1 MFLVCGASGLVG
13 FQLCNLF
20 DKLNIDYYGTYNS
33 RKIDKTNMIKVNFFN
48 PEEIEELLTSKK
60 IKCCIFSIVE
70 RVTDTCE
77 NDWNAIKNTNINM
90 VNTVSYLC
98 NKLDIKFIHIS
109 TDYVFDGKSGPYN
122 EDDPLN
128 PISIYG
134 KTKLASEHILLEE
147 DTKHLVIRG
156 NVLYDYSPHTS
167 ASFLNWVVSSLK
179 GNQEIKVVE
188 DQFNN
193 PTWTR
198 SMSDIIELS
207 IENDLEGIIHWGD
220 SEHISRFE
228 FAKLIAKKFSL
239 NDSLIKPVLTSE
251 LNQPARRPL
260 QSGLSTEKLVN
271 MLDIIPPS
279 IEDCLD
285 EIIKTAL

>member
-1 MFLVCGASGLVG
+1 MRILITGAFGQLGHALQSVLSKKSNYELVCTG
-13 FQLCNLF
+13 
-20 DKLNIDYYGTYNS
+20 
-33 RKIDKTNMIKVNFFN
+33 RKI
-48 PEEIEELLTSKK
+48 KK
-60 IKCCIFSIVE
+60 GQEGIP
-70 RVTDTCE
+70 
-77 NDWNAIKNTNINM
+77 
-90 VNTVSYLC
+90 
-98 NKLDIKFIHIS
+98 LDIRNQVALKEIINTTAPDILINLAAMTNVDACELNPKLAGEINVAGLEHICDSFKGKIIHLS
-109 TDYVFDGKSGPYN
+109 TDYVFDGTSGPYK

-134 KTKLASEHILLEE
+134 KTKLASEYILLEK
-147 DTKHLVIRG
+147 DIKNLVIRG
-156 NVLYDYSPHTS
+156 NVLYDYCPHTS

-198 SMSDIIELS
+198 SMSDIIKLS

-220 SEHISRFE
+220 SEQISRFE

-239 NDSLIKPVLTSE
+239 NESLIKPVITSE

-279 IEDCLD
+279 IDDCLD
-285 EIIKTAL
+285 EIIKTIQ

>member
-1 MFLVCGASGLVG
+1 MRILITGAFG
-13 FQLCNLF
+13 QLGHSLQSV
-20 DKLNIDYYGTYNS
+20 L
-33 RKIDKTNMIKVNFFN
+33 
-48 PEEIEELLTSKK
+48 SKK
-60 IKCCIFSIVE
+60 SNYDLICTGRKLKKGQEVIP
-70 RVTDTCE
+70 
-77 NDWNAIKNTNINM
+77 
-90 VNTVSYLC
+90 
-98 NKLDIKFIHIS
+98 LDIRNQVALKELINTTAPDILINLAAMTNVDACELNPKLAGEINVAGLEHICDSFKGKIIHLS
-109 TDYVFDGKSGPYN
+109 TDYVFDGTSGPYKEN
-122 EDDPLN
+122 DPLN

-134 KTKLASEHILLEE
+134 KTKLASEHILLEK
-147 DTKHLVIRG
+147 DIKNLVIRG

-239 NDSLIKPVLTSE
+239 DESLIKPILTSE

-279 IEDCLD
+279 INDCLD
-285 EIIKTAL
+285 EIIKTIL

>member
-1 MFLVCGASGLVG
+1 MRILITGAFG
-13 FQLCNLF
+13 QLGHALQSV
-20 DKLNIDYYGTYNS
+20 LS
-33 RKIDKTNMIKVNFFN
+33 RKSNY
-48 PEEIEELLTSKK
+48 ELICTGRK
-60 IKCCIFSIVE
+60 IKKGQEGIP
-70 RVTDTCE
+70 
-77 NDWNAIKNTNINM
+77 
-90 VNTVSYLC
+90 
-98 NKLDIKFIHIS
+98 LDIRNQVALKEIINTTAPDILINLAAMTNVDACELNPKLAGEINVAGLQHICDSFKGKIIHLS
-109 TDYVFDGKSGPYN
+109 TDYVFDGTSGPYK

-134 KTKLASEHILLEE
+134 KTKLASEHILLEK
-147 DTKHLVIRG
+147 DIKNLVIRG

-179 GNQEIKVVE
+179 GNQEIKVVK

-220 SEHISRFE
+220 SVHISRFE

-239 NDSLIKPVLTSE
+239 NESLIKPVLTSE

-279 IEDCLD
+279 IDDCLD
-285 EIIKTAL
+285 EIIKIAQ

>member
-1 MFLVCGASGLVG
+1 MRILITGAFG
-13 FQLCNLF
+13 QLGHALQSV
-20 DKLNIDYYGTYNS
+20 L
-33 RKIDKTNMIKVNFFN
+33 
-48 PEEIEELLTSKK
+48 SKK
-60 IKCCIFSIVE
+60 SNYELICTGRKVKKGQEGIP
-70 RVTDTCE
+70 
-77 NDWNAIKNTNINM
+77 
-90 VNTVSYLC
+90 
-98 NKLDIKFIHIS
+98 LDIRNQVALKELINTTAPDILVNLAAMTNVDACELNPKLAGEINVAGMEHICDSFKGKIIHLS
-109 TDYVFDGKSGPYN
+109 TDYVFDGTSGPYK

-134 KTKLASEHILLEE
+134 KTKLASEHILLEK
-147 DTKHLVIRG
+147 DIKNLVIRG

-220 SEHISRFE
+220 SVHISRFE

-239 NDSLIKPVLTSE
+239 NESLIKPVLTSE

-279 IEDCLD
+279 IDDCLD
-285 EIIKTAL
+285 EIIKTIQ

>member
-1 MFLVCGASGLVG
+1 MRILITGAFG
-13 FQLCNLF
+13 QLGHALQSI
-20 DKLNIDYYGTYNS
+20 L
-33 RKIDKTNMIKVNFFN
+33 
-48 PEEIEELLTSKK
+48 SKK
-60 IKCCIFSIVE
+60 SNYELICTGRKVKKGQEGIP
-70 RVTDTCE
+70 
-77 NDWNAIKNTNINM
+77 
-90 VNTVSYLC
+90 
-98 NKLDIKFIHIS
+98 LDIRNQVALKELINTTAPDILINLAAMTNVDACELNPKLAGEINVAGLQHICDSFKGKIIHLS
-109 TDYVFDGKSGPYN
+109 TDYVFDGTSGPYK

-128 PISIYG
+128 PLSIYG
-134 KTKLASEHILLEE
+134 KTKLASEHILLEK
-147 DTKHLVIRG
+147 DIKNLVIRG

-179 GNQEIKVVE
+179 DNQEIKVVE

-220 SEHISRFE
+220 SVHISRYE

-279 IEDCLD
+279 IDDCLD
-285 EIIKTAL
+285 EIIKIAQ

>member
-1 MFLVCGASGLVG
+1 MRILITGAFG
-13 FQLCNLF
+13 QLGHSL
-20 DKLNIDYYGTYNS
+20 KSVL
-33 RKIDKTNMIKVNFFN
+33 
-48 PEEIEELLTSKK
+48 SKK
-60 IKCCIFSIVE
+60 SNYELICTGKKVKKGQEGIP
-70 RVTDTCE
+70 
-77 NDWNAIKNTNINM
+77 
-90 VNTVSYLC
+90 
-98 NKLDIKFIHIS
+98 LDIRNQVALKELINTTAPDILINLAAMTNVDACELNPKLAGEINVAGLEHICDSFRGKIIHLS
-109 TDYVFDGKSGPYN
+109 TDYVFDGTSGPYK

-134 KTKLASEHILLEE
+134 KTKLASEHILLEK
-147 DTKHLVIRG
+147 DIKNLVIRG

-179 GNQEIKVVE
+179 DNQEIKVVE

-220 SEHISRFE
+220 SVHISRFE

-239 NDSLIKPVLTSE
+239 NESLIKPVLTSE

-279 IEDCLD
+279 IDDCLD
-285 EIIKTAL
+285 EIIKTIQ

>member
-1 MFLVCGASGLVG
+1 MRILITGAFG
-13 FQLCNLF
+13 QLGHALQSI
-20 DKLNIDYYGTYNS
+20 L
-33 RKIDKTNMIKVNFFN
+33 
-48 PEEIEELLTSKK
+48 SKK
-60 IKCCIFSIVE
+60 SNYELICTGRKVKKGQEGIP
-70 RVTDTCE
+70 
-77 NDWNAIKNTNINM
+77 
-90 VNTVSYLC
+90 
-98 NKLDIKFIHIS
+98 LDIRNQVALKELINTTAPDILINLAAMTNVDACELNPKLAGEINVAGLEHICDSFKGKIIHLS
-109 TDYVFDGKSGPYN
+109 TDYVFDGTSGPYK

-134 KTKLASEHILLEE
+134 KTKLASEHILLEK
-147 DTKHLVIRG
+147 DIKNLVIRG

-220 SEHISRFE
+220 SVHISRFE

-239 NDSLIKPVLTSE
+239 NESLIKPVLTSE

-279 IEDCLD
+279 IDDCLD
-285 EIIKTAL
+285 EIIKTIQ

>member
-1 MFLVCGASGLVG
+1 MRILITGAFG
-13 FQLCNLF
+13 QLGHTLQSV
-20 DKLNIDYYGTYNS
+20 LS
-33 RKIDKTNMIKVNFFN
+33 RKSNY
-48 PEEIEELLTSKK
+48 ELICTGRK
-60 IKCCIFSIVE
+60 IKKGQEGIP
-70 RVTDTCE
+70 
-77 NDWNAIKNTNINM
+77 
-90 VNTVSYLC
+90 
-98 NKLDIKFIHIS
+98 LDIRNQVALKEIINTTVPDVLINLAAMTNVDACELNPKLAGEINVAGLQHICDSFKGKIIHLS
-109 TDYVFDGKSGPYN
+109 TDYVFDGTSGPYK

-134 KTKLASEHILLEE
+134 KTKLASEHILLEK
-147 DTKHLVIRG
+147 DIKNLVIRG
-156 NVLYDYSPHTS
+156 NVLYDYSPDTS

-179 GNQEIKVVE
+179 NNQEIKVVE

-220 SEHISRFE
+220 SVHISRYE

-279 IEDCLD
+279 IDDCLD
-285 EIIKTAL
+285 EIINTSQ

>member
-1 MFLVCGASGLVG
+1 MRILITGAFG
-13 FQLCNLF
+13 QLGHALQSV
-20 DKLNIDYYGTYNS
+20 LS
-33 RKIDKTNMIKVNFFN
+33 RKSNY
-48 PEEIEELLTSKK
+48 ELICTGRK
-60 IKCCIFSIVE
+60 IKKGFEGIP
-70 RVTDTCE
+70 
-77 NDWNAIKNTNINM
+77 
-90 VNTVSYLC
+90 
-98 NKLDIKFIHIS
+98 LDIRNQVALKEIINTIAPDILINLASMTNVDACELNPKLAGEINVAGLQHICDSFSGKIIHLS
-109 TDYVFDGKSGPYN
+109 TDYVFDGTSGPYK

-128 PISIYG
+128 PLSIYG
-134 KTKLASEHILLEE
+134 KTKLASEHILL
-147 DTKHLVIRG
+147 DKDIKNLVIRG
-156 NVLYDYSPHTS
+156 NVLYDFSPHTS

-179 GNQEIKVVE
+179 SNQEIKVVE

-220 SEHISRFE
+220 SVHISRFE

-239 NDSLIKPVLTSE
+239 NESLIKPVLTSE

-271 MLDIIPPS
+271 MVDIIPPS
-279 IEDCLD
+279 IDDCLD
-285 EIIKTAL
+285 EIIKTIQ

>member
-1 MFLVCGASGLVG
+1 MRILITGAFGQLGLALQSV
-13 FQLCNLF
+13 L
-20 DKLNIDYYGTYNS
+20 
-33 RKIDKTNMIKVNFFN
+33 
-48 PEEIEELLTSKK
+48 SKK
-60 IKCCIFSIVE
+60 SNYELICTGEKIKKGQEVIP
-70 RVTDTCE
+70 
-77 NDWNAIKNTNINM
+77 
-90 VNTVSYLC
+90 
-98 NKLDIKFIHIS
+98 LDIRNQVALKELINTTAPDILINLAAMTNVDACELNPKLAGEINVAGLEHICDSFKGKIIHLS
-109 TDYVFDGKSGPYN
+109 TDYVFDGTSGPYK

-128 PISIYG
+128 PISVYG
-134 KTKLASEHILLEE
+134 KTKLASEHILLEK
-147 DTKHLVIRG
+147 DIKNLVIRG

-220 SEHISRFE
+220 SVHISRFE

-239 NDSLIKPVLTSE
+239 NESLIKPVLTSE

-279 IEDCLD
+279 IDDCLD
-285 EIIKTAL
+285 EIIKTIQ

>member
-1 MFLVCGASGLVG
+1 MRILITGAFG
-13 FQLCNLF
+13 QLGHALQSI
-20 DKLNIDYYGTYNS
+20 L
-33 RKIDKTNMIKVNFFN
+33 
-48 PEEIEELLTSKK
+48 SKK
-60 IKCCIFSIVE
+60 SNYELICTGRKVKKGQEGIP
-70 RVTDTCE
+70 
-77 NDWNAIKNTNINM
+77 
-90 VNTVSYLC
+90 
-98 NKLDIKFIHIS
+98 LDIRNQVALKELINTTAPDILINLAAMTNVDACELNPKLAGEINVAGLEHICDSFKGKIIHLS
-109 TDYVFDGKSGPYN
+109 TDYVFDGTSGPYK

-134 KTKLASEHILLEE
+134 KTKLASEHILLEK
-147 DTKHLVIRG
+147 DIKNLVIRG

-167 ASFLNWVVSSLK
+167 ASFLNWVVSSLN

-220 SEHISRFE
+220 SVHISRFE

-239 NDSLIKPVLTSE
+239 NESLIKPVLTSE

-260 QSGLSTEKLVN
+260 QSGLSTKKLVN
-271 MLDIIPPS
+271 MLDIIPPL
-279 IEDCLD
+279 IDDCLD
-285 EIIKTAL
+285 EIIKTIK

>member
-1 MFLVCGASGLVG
+1 MRILITGAFG
-13 FQLCNLF
+13 QLGHALQSI
-20 DKLNIDYYGTYNS
+20 L
-33 RKIDKTNMIKVNFFN
+33 
-48 PEEIEELLTSKK
+48 SKK
-60 IKCCIFSIVE
+60 SNYELICTGRKVKKGQEGIP
-70 RVTDTCE
+70 
-77 NDWNAIKNTNINM
+77 
-90 VNTVSYLC
+90 
-98 NKLDIKFIHIS
+98 LDIRNQVALKELINTTAPDILVNLAAMTNVDACELNPKLAGEINVAGLEHICDSFKGKIIHLS
-109 TDYVFDGKSGPYN
+109 TDYVFDGTSGPYK

-134 KTKLASEHILLEE
+134 KTKLASEHILLEN
-147 DTKHLVIRG
+147 DIKNLVIRG

-179 GNQEIKVVE
+179 GNQEIKVAE

-198 SMSDIIELS
+198 SMSDIIKLS

-220 SEHISRFE
+220 SVYISRFE

-239 NDSLIKPVLTSE
+239 NESLIKPVLTSE

-260 QSGLSTEKLVN
+260 QSGLSTEKLVK

-279 IEDCLD
+279 IDDCLD
-285 EIIKTAL
+285 EIIKTI

>member
-1 MFLVCGASGLVG
+1 MRILITGAFG
-13 FQLCNLF
+13 QLGHALQSV
-20 DKLNIDYYGTYNS
+20 L
-33 RKIDKTNMIKVNFFN
+33 
-48 PEEIEELLTSKK
+48 SKK
-60 IKCCIFSIVE
+60 SNYELICTGRKVKKGQEGIP
-70 RVTDTCE
+70 
-77 NDWNAIKNTNINM
+77 
-90 VNTVSYLC
+90 
-98 NKLDIKFIHIS
+98 LDIRNQVALKELINTTAPDILVNLAAMTNVDACELNPKLAGEINVAGLEHICDSFKGKIIHLS
-109 TDYVFDGKSGPYN
+109 TDYVFDGTSGPYK

-134 KTKLASEHILLEE
+134 KTKLASEHILLEK
-147 DTKHLVIRG
+147 DIKNLVIRG

-220 SEHISRFE
+220 SVHISRFE

-239 NDSLIKPVLTSE
+239 NESLIKPVLTSE

-279 IEDCLD
+279 IDDCLD
-285 EIIKTAL
+285 EIIKTIQ

>member
-1 MFLVCGASGLVG
+1 MRILITGAFGQLGHALQSVLSKKSNYELVCTG
-13 FQLCNLF
+13 
-20 DKLNIDYYGTYNS
+20 
-33 RKIDKTNMIKVNFFN
+33 RKIKKSQEGIPLDIRNQVALKEIINTTAPDILINLAAMTNVDACELN
-48 PEEIEELLTSKK
+48 PELAGEINVAGLQHICDSFSGK
-60 IKCCIFSIVE
+60 I
-70 RVTDTCE
+70 
-77 NDWNAIKNTNINM
+77 
-90 VNTVSYLC
+90 
-98 NKLDIKFIHIS
+98 IHLS
-109 TDYVFDGKSGPYN
+109 TDYVFDGTSGPYK

-128 PISIYG
+128 PLSIYG
-134 KTKLASEHILLEE
+134 KTKLSSEHILLEK
-147 DTKHLVIRG
+147 DIKNLVIRG

-239 NDSLIKPVLTSE
+239 NESLIKPVLTSE

-279 IEDCLD
+279 IDDCLD
-285 EIIKTAL
+285 EIIKTIQ

>member
-1 MFLVCGASGLVG
+1 MRILITGAFG
-13 FQLCNLF
+13 QLGHALQSV
-20 DKLNIDYYGTYNS
+20 L
-33 RKIDKTNMIKVNFFN
+33 
-48 PEEIEELLTSKK
+48 SKK
-60 IKCCIFSIVE
+60 SNYELICTGRRIKKGQEGIP
-70 RVTDTCE
+70 
-77 NDWNAIKNTNINM
+77 
-90 VNTVSYLC
+90 
-98 NKLDIKFIHIS
+98 LDIRNQVALKEIINTTAPDILINLASMTNVDACELNPKLAGEINVAGLQHICDSFSGKIIHLS
-109 TDYVFDGKSGPYN
+109 TDYVFDGTSGPYK

-134 KTKLASEHILLEE
+134 KTKLASEHILLEK
-147 DTKHLVIRG
+147 DIKNLVIRG

-220 SEHISRFE
+220 SVHISRFE

-239 NDSLIKPVLTSE
+239 NESLIKPVLTSE

-279 IEDCLD
+279 IDDCLD
-285 EIIKTAL
+285 EIIKTIQ

>member
-1 MFLVCGASGLVG
+1 MRILITGAFG
-13 FQLCNLF
+13 QLGQALQSVLS
-20 DKLNIDYYGTYNS
+20 KNS
-33 RKIDKTNMIKVNFFN
+33 NYELICTGRRIKEGQEGI
-48 PEEIEELLTSKK
+48 P
-60 IKCCIFSIVE
+60 
-70 RVTDTCE
+70 
-77 NDWNAIKNTNINM
+77 
-90 VNTVSYLC
+90 
-98 NKLDIKFIHIS
+98 LDIRNQVALKEIINTTAPDIVINLAAMTNVDACELNPKLAGEINVAGLQHICDSFKGKIIHLS
-109 TDYVFDGKSGPYN
+109 TDYVFDGTSGPYK

-134 KTKLASEHILLEE
+134 KTKLASEHILLEK
-147 DTKHLVIRG
+147 DIKNLVIRG
-156 NVLYDYSPHTS
+156 NVLYDYSPYTS
-167 ASFLNWVVSSLK
+167 ASFLNWVVLSLK
-179 GNQEIKVVE
+179 DNQEIKVVE

-220 SEHISRFE
+220 SVHISRFE

-239 NDSLIKPVLTSE
+239 NESLIKPVLTSE

-279 IEDCLD
+279 IDDCLD
-285 EIIKTAL
+285 EIIKIAQ

>member
-1 MFLVCGASGLVG
+1 MRILITGAFG
-13 FQLCNLF
+13 QLGHALQSV
-20 DKLNIDYYGTYNS
+20 LS
-33 RKIDKTNMIKVNFFN
+33 RKSNYELICTGRKV
-48 PEEIEELLTSKK
+48 KK
-60 IKCCIFSIVE
+60 GQEGIP
-70 RVTDTCE
+70 
-77 NDWNAIKNTNINM
+77 
-90 VNTVSYLC
+90 
-98 NKLDIKFIHIS
+98 LDIRNQVALKELINTTAPDILVNLAAMTNVDACELNPKLAGEINVAGLEHICDSFKGKIIHLS
-109 TDYVFDGKSGPYN
+109 TDYVFDGASGPYK

-134 KTKLASEHILLEE
+134 KTKLASEHILLEK
-147 DTKHLVIRG
+147 DIKNLVIRG

-179 GNQEIKVVE
+179 GNQEIKIVE

-220 SEHISRFE
+220 SVHISRFE

-239 NDSLIKPVLTSE
+239 NESLIKPVLTSE

-279 IEDCLD
+279 IDDCLD
-285 EIIKTAL
+285 EIIKTIQ

>member
-1 MFLVCGASGLVG
+1 MRILITGAFG
-13 FQLCNLF
+13 QLGHALQSV
-20 DKLNIDYYGTYNS
+20 L
-33 RKIDKTNMIKVNFFN
+33 
-48 PEEIEELLTSKK
+48 SKK
-60 IKCCIFSIVE
+60 SNYELICTGRKVKKGQEGIP
-70 RVTDTCE
+70 
-77 NDWNAIKNTNINM
+77 
-90 VNTVSYLC
+90 
-98 NKLDIKFIHIS
+98 LDIRNQVALKELINTTAPDILINLAAMTNVDACELNPKLAGEINVAGLEHICDSFKGKIIHLS
-109 TDYVFDGKSGPYN
+109 TDYVFDGTSGPYK

-134 KTKLASEHILLEE
+134 KTKLASEHILLEK
-147 DTKHLVIRG
+147 DIKNLVIRG

-198 SMSDIIELS
+198 SMSDIIVLS

-239 NDSLIKPVLTSE
+239 NESLIKPVLTSE

-279 IEDCLD
+279 IDDCLD
-285 EIIKTAL
+285 EIIKTIQ

>member
-1 MFLVCGASGLVG
+1 MRILITGAFG
-13 FQLCNLF
+13 QLGHALQSI
-20 DKLNIDYYGTYNS
+20 L
-33 RKIDKTNMIKVNFFN
+33 
-48 PEEIEELLTSKK
+48 SKK
-60 IKCCIFSIVE
+60 SNYELICTGRKVKKGQEGIP
-70 RVTDTCE
+70 
-77 NDWNAIKNTNINM
+77 
-90 VNTVSYLC
+90 
-98 NKLDIKFIHIS
+98 LDIRNQVALKELINTTAPDILINLAAMTNVDACELNPKLAGEINVAGLEHICDSFNGKIIHLS
-109 TDYVFDGKSGPYN
+109 TDYVFDGTSGPYK

-134 KTKLASEHILLEE
+134 KTKLASEHILLEK
-147 DTKHLVIRG
+147 DIKNLVIRG

-220 SEHISRFE
+220 SVHISRFE

-239 NDSLIKPVLTSE
+239 NESLIKPVLTSE

-279 IEDCLD
+279 IDDCLD
-285 EIIKTAL
+285 EIIKTIQ

>member
-1 MFLVCGASGLVG
+1 MRILITGAFG
-13 FQLCNLF
+13 QLGHALQSV
-20 DKLNIDYYGTYNS
+20 LS
-33 RKIDKTNMIKVNFFN
+33 RKSNY
-48 PEEIEELLTSKK
+48 ELICTGRK
-60 IKCCIFSIVE
+60 IKKGQEGIP
-70 RVTDTCE
+70 
-77 NDWNAIKNTNINM
+77 
-90 VNTVSYLC
+90 
-98 NKLDIKFIHIS
+98 LDIRNQVALKEIINTTAPDILINLAAMTNVDACELNPKLAGEINVAGLQHICDSFKGKIIHLS
-109 TDYVFDGKSGPYN
+109 TDYVFDGTSGPYK

-134 KTKLASEHILLEE
+134 KTKLASEHILLEK
-147 DTKHLVIRG
+147 DIKNLVIRG

-179 GNQEIKVVE
+179 NNQEIKVVE

-220 SEHISRFE
+220 SVHISRYE

-279 IEDCLD
+279 IDDCLD
-285 EIIKTAL
+285 EIIKTIQ

>member
-1 MFLVCGASGLVG
+1 MRILITGAFG
-13 FQLCNLF
+13 QLGHALQSV
-20 DKLNIDYYGTYNS
+20 LS
-33 RKIDKTNMIKVNFFN
+33 RKSNY
-48 PEEIEELLTSKK
+48 ELICTGRK
-60 IKCCIFSIVE
+60 IKKGQEGIP
-70 RVTDTCE
+70 
-77 NDWNAIKNTNINM
+77 
-90 VNTVSYLC
+90 
-98 NKLDIKFIHIS
+98 LDIRNQVALKEIINTTAPDILINLAAMTNVDACELNPKLAGEINVAGLQHICDSFKGKIIHLS
-109 TDYVFDGKSGPYN
+109 TDYVFDGTSGPYK

-134 KTKLASEHILLEE
+134 KTKLASEHILLEK
-147 DTKHLVIRG
+147 DIKNLVIRG

-179 GNQEIKVVE
+179 NNQEIKVVE

-239 NDSLIKPVLTSE
+239 DESLIKPILTSE

-279 IEDCLD
+279 IDDCLD
-285 EIIKTAL
+285 EIIKTIQ

>member
-1 MFLVCGASGLVG
+1 MRILITGAFG
-13 FQLCNLF
+13 QLGHALQSV
-20 DKLNIDYYGTYNS
+20 LS
-33 RKIDKTNMIKVNFFN
+33 RKSNY
-48 PEEIEELLTSKK
+48 ELICTGRK
-60 IKCCIFSIVE
+60 IKKGQEGIP
-70 RVTDTCE
+70 
-77 NDWNAIKNTNINM
+77 
-90 VNTVSYLC
+90 
-98 NKLDIKFIHIS
+98 LDIRNQVALKEIINTTAPDILINLAAMTNVDACELNPKLAGEINVAGLQHICDSFKGKIIHLS
-109 TDYVFDGKSGPYN
+109 TDYVFDGTSGPYK

-134 KTKLASEHILLEE
+134 KTKLASEHILLEK
-147 DTKHLVIRG
+147 DIKNLVIRG

-179 GNQEIKVVE
+179 NNQEIKVVE

-220 SEHISRFE
+220 SVHISRYE

-279 IEDCLD
+279 IDDCLD
-285 EIIKTAL
+285 EIIKIAQ

>member
-1 MFLVCGASGLVG
+1 MRILITGAFG
-13 FQLCNLF
+13 QLGHALKF
-20 DKLNIDYYGTYNS
+20 VL
-33 RKIDKTNMIKVNFFN
+33 
-48 PEEIEELLTSKK
+48 SKK
-60 IKCCIFSIVE
+60 SNYELICTGRRIKKGQEGIP
-70 RVTDTCE
+70 
-77 NDWNAIKNTNINM
+77 
-90 VNTVSYLC
+90 
-98 NKLDIKFIHIS
+98 LDIRNQVALKEIINTTDPDILINLASMTNVDACELNPKLAGEINVAGLKHICDSFKGKIIHLS
-109 TDYVFDGKSGPYN
+109 TDYVFDGTSGPYK

-147 DTKHLVIRG
+147 NIKNLVIRG

-179 GNQEIKVVE
+179 NNQEIKVVE

-220 SEHISRFE
+220 SVHISRYE

-279 IEDCLD
+279 IDDCLD
-285 EIIKTAL
+285 EIIKIAQ

>member
-1 MFLVCGASGLVG
+1 MRILITGAFG
-13 FQLCNLF
+13 QLGHTLQSV
-20 DKLNIDYYGTYNS
+20 LS
-33 RKIDKTNMIKVNFFN
+33 RKSNY
-48 PEEIEELLTSKK
+48 ELICTGRK
-60 IKCCIFSIVE
+60 IKKGQEGIP
-70 RVTDTCE
+70 
-77 NDWNAIKNTNINM
+77 
-90 VNTVSYLC
+90 
-98 NKLDIKFIHIS
+98 LDIRNQVALKEIINTTAPDILINLAAMTNVDACELNPKLAGEINVAGLQHICDSFKGKIIHLS
-109 TDYVFDGKSGPYN
+109 TDYVFDGTSGPYK

-134 KTKLASEHILLEE
+134 KTKLASEHILLEK
-147 DTKHLVIRG
+147 DIKNLVIRG

-167 ASFLNWVVSSLK
+167 ASFLNWVVYSLK
-179 GNQEIKVVE
+179 DNQEIKVVE

-220 SEHISRFE
+220 SVHISRYE

-279 IEDCLD
+279 IDDCLD
-285 EIIKTAL
+285 EIIKIAQ

>member
-1 MFLVCGASGLVG
+1 MRILITGAFG
-13 FQLCNLF
+13 QLGHALQSILSKKSNYELICT
-20 DKLNIDYYGTYNS
+20 G
-33 RKIDKTNMIKVNFFN
+33 RKI
-48 PEEIEELLTSKK
+48 KK
-60 IKCCIFSIVE
+60 GQKGIP
-70 RVTDTCE
+70 
-77 NDWNAIKNTNINM
+77 
-90 VNTVSYLC
+90 
-98 NKLDIKFIHIS
+98 LDIRNQVALKELINTTAPDILINLAAMTNVDACELNPKLAGEINVAGLEHICDSFKGKIIHLS
-109 TDYVFDGKSGPYN
+109 TDYVFDGTSGPYK

-134 KTKLASEHILLEE
+134 KTKLASEHILLEK
-147 DTKHLVIRG
+147 DIKNLVIRG

-198 SMSDIIELS
+198 SMSDIIKLS

-239 NDSLIKPVLTSE
+239 NESLIKPVLTSE

-271 MLDIIPPS
+271 MLNIIPPS
-279 IEDCLD
+279 IDDCLN
-285 EIIKTAL
+285 EIIKTI

>member
-1 MFLVCGASGLVG
+1 MRILITGAFG
-13 FQLCNLF
+13 QLGHALQSV
-20 DKLNIDYYGTYNS
+20 L
-33 RKIDKTNMIKVNFFN
+33 
-48 PEEIEELLTSKK
+48 SKK
-60 IKCCIFSIVE
+60 SNYELICTGSKVKKGQEGIP
-70 RVTDTCE
+70 
-77 NDWNAIKNTNINM
+77 
-90 VNTVSYLC
+90 
-98 NKLDIKFIHIS
+98 LDIRNQVALKELINTTAPDILINLAAMTNVDACELNPKLAGEINVAGLEHICDSFKGKIIHLS
-109 TDYVFDGKSGPYN
+109 TDYVFDGTSGPYK

-134 KTKLASEHILLEE
+134 KTKLASEHILLEK
-147 DTKHLVIRG
+147 DIKNLVIRG

-220 SEHISRFE
+220 SVHISRFE

-239 NDSLIKPVLTSE
+239 NESLIKPVLTSE

-279 IEDCLD
+279 IDDCLD
-285 EIIKTAL
+285 EIIKTIQ

>member
-1 MFLVCGASGLVG
+1 MRILITGAFG
-13 FQLCNLF
+13 QLGHALQSV
-20 DKLNIDYYGTYNS
+20 L
-33 RKIDKTNMIKVNFFN
+33 
-48 PEEIEELLTSKK
+48 SKK
-60 IKCCIFSIVE
+60 SNYELICTGRKVKKGQEGIP
-70 RVTDTCE
+70 
-77 NDWNAIKNTNINM
+77 
-90 VNTVSYLC
+90 
-98 NKLDIKFIHIS
+98 LDIRNQVALKELINTTAPDILINLAAMTNVDACELNPKLAGEINVAGLQHICDSFKGKIIHLS
-109 TDYVFDGKSGPYN
+109 TDYVFDGTSGPYK

-134 KTKLASEHILLEE
+134 KTKLASEHILLEK
-147 DTKHLVIRG
+147 DIKNLVIRG
-156 NVLYDYSPHTS
+156 NVLYDYSSHTS

-179 GNQEIKVVE
+179 NNQEIKVVE

-198 SMSDIIELS
+198 SMADIIELS

-220 SEHISRFE
+220 SVHISRYE

-260 QSGLSTEKLVN
+260 QSGLSTKKLVN
-271 MLDIIPPS
+271 MLEIIPPS
-279 IEDCLD
+279 IDDCLD
-285 EIIKTAL
+285 EIIKTI

>member
-1 MFLVCGASGLVG
+1 MRILITGAFG
-13 FQLCNLF
+13 QLGHSLQSV
-20 DKLNIDYYGTYNS
+20 L
-33 RKIDKTNMIKVNFFN
+33 
-48 PEEIEELLTSKK
+48 SKK
-60 IKCCIFSIVE
+60 SNYELICTGRNVKKGQEGIP
-70 RVTDTCE
+70 
-77 NDWNAIKNTNINM
+77 
-90 VNTVSYLC
+90 
-98 NKLDIKFIHIS
+98 LDIRNQVALKELINTTAPDILINLAAMTNVDACELNPKLAGEINVAGLEHICDSFKGKIIHLS
-109 TDYVFDGKSGPYN
+109 TDYVFDGTSGPYK

-134 KTKLASEHILLEE
+134 KTKLASEHILLEK
-147 DTKHLVIRG
+147 DIKNLVIRG

-220 SEHISRFE
+220 SVHISRFE

-239 NDSLIKPVLTSE
+239 NESLIKPVLTSE

-279 IEDCLD
+279 IDDCLD
-285 EIIKTAL
+285 EIIKTIQ

>member
-1 MFLVCGASGLVG
+1 MRILITGAFGQLGHSLQSVLSKKSNYELVCTG
-13 FQLCNLF
+13 
-20 DKLNIDYYGTYNS
+20 
-33 RKIDKTNMIKVNFFN
+33 RKI
-48 PEEIEELLTSKK
+48 KK
-60 IKCCIFSIVE
+60 SQEGIP
-70 RVTDTCE
+70 
-77 NDWNAIKNTNINM
+77 
-90 VNTVSYLC
+90 
-98 NKLDIKFIHIS
+98 LDIRNQVALKEIINTTAPDILINLAAMTNVDACELNPKLAGEINVAGLEHICDSFKGKIIHLS
-109 TDYVFDGKSGPYN
+109 TDYVFDGTSGPYK

-134 KTKLASEHILLEE
+134 KTKLASEYILLEK
-147 DTKHLVIRG
+147 DIKNLVIRG
-156 NVLYDYSPHTS
+156 NVLYDYCPHTS
-167 ASFLNWVVSSLK
+167 ASFLNWVVTSLK

-198 SMSDIIELS
+198 SMSDIIKLS

-220 SEHISRFE
+220 SEQISRFE

-239 NDSLIKPVLTSE
+239 NESLIKPVITSE

-279 IEDCLD
+279 IDDCLD
-285 EIIKTAL
+285 EIISTVQ

>member
-1 MFLVCGASGLVG
+1 MRILITGAFG
-13 FQLCNLF
+13 QLGHSLQSV
-20 DKLNIDYYGTYNS
+20 L
-33 RKIDKTNMIKVNFFN
+33 
-48 PEEIEELLTSKK
+48 SKK
-60 IKCCIFSIVE
+60 SNYELICTGRKVKKGQEGIP
-70 RVTDTCE
+70 
-77 NDWNAIKNTNINM
+77 
-90 VNTVSYLC
+90 
-98 NKLDIKFIHIS
+98 LDIRNQVALKELINTTAPDILINLAAMTNVDACELNPKLAGEINVAGLEHICDSFKGKIIHLS
-109 TDYVFDGKSGPYN
+109 TDYVFDGTSGPYK

-134 KTKLASEHILLEE
+134 KTKLASEHILLEK
-147 DTKHLVIRG
+147 DIKNLVIRG

-220 SEHISRFE
+220 SVHISRFE

-239 NDSLIKPVLTSE
+239 NESLIKPVLTSE

-279 IEDCLD
+279 IDDCLD
-285 EIIKTAL
+285 EIIKTI

>member
-1 MFLVCGASGLVG
+1 MRILITGAFG
-13 FQLCNLF
+13 QLGHALQSV
-20 DKLNIDYYGTYNS
+20 L
-33 RKIDKTNMIKVNFFN
+33 
-48 PEEIEELLTSKK
+48 SKK
-60 IKCCIFSIVE
+60 GNYELICTGRKVKKGQEGIP
-70 RVTDTCE
+70 
-77 NDWNAIKNTNINM
+77 
-90 VNTVSYLC
+90 
-98 NKLDIKFIHIS
+98 LDIRNQVTLKELINTTAPDILINLAAMTNVDACELNPKLAGEINVAGLEHICDSFKGKIIHLS
-109 TDYVFDGKSGPYN
+109 TDYVFDGTSGPYK

-134 KTKLASEHILLEE
+134 KTKLASEYILLEK
-147 DTKHLVIRG
+147 DIKNLVIRG

-198 SMSDIIELS
+198 SMSEIIELS

-239 NDSLIKPVLTSE
+239 NESLIKPVLTSE

-279 IEDCLD
+279 IDDCLD
-285 EIIKTAL
+285 EIIKTIQ